1 MRILWT
7 WESLIKVWG
16 QLGNH
21 DHRNL
26 PFALR
31 LHLNGRHMGW
41 VEVYTFEWKGYG
53 VGGGIHFRM
62 EGIWGGW
69 RSTLLNGRHM
79 GWVEVYTFEWKGYGV
94 GGGLHF

>member
-1 MRILWT
+1 
-7 WESLIKVWG
+7 
-16 QLGNH
+16 
-21 DHRNL
+21 
-26 PFALR
+26 
-31 LHLNGRHMGW
+31 
-41 VEVYTFEWKGYG
+41 
-53 VGGGIHFRM
+53 M